1 MPANPYE
8 QPDKGGR
15 RLQATGRVYRGG
27 GDRLLRQLS
36 GGRRGYVP
44 IRTGRRRGSQ
54 IDTLPFPNPP
64 LDWKGTEPEWAIY
77 WAFTAIGYKER
88 QQFEYL
94 YYTPATPNGVDFYV
108 YDQNLV
114 IEIFGLY
121 WHYQLGGFKLQ
132 DDLQRAI
139 RLQSLGYEYIVIDE
153 DDALRAPLFYVR
165 EALAGRDH
173 SRLARGA
180 V

>member
-1 MPANPYE
+1 MARNPYE
-8 QPDKGGR
+8 TRGGR
-15 RLQATGRVYRGG
+15 SLDQTGRVYRGG
-27 GDRLLRQLS
+27 GVARINPTRND
-36 GGRRGYVP
+36 YVP
-44 IRTGRRRGSQ
+44 IRTGRRRGART
-54 IDTLPFPNPP
+54 DTKAYPDMPP
-64 LDWKGTEPEWAIY
+64 EWRGTEPEWAIY
-77 WAFTAIGYKER
+77 WAFNAIGMKEG
-88 QQFEYL
+88 QAFEYL

-108 YDQNLV
+108 YDQNLI

-132 DDLQRAI
+132 SDFERQV
-139 RLQSLGYEYIVIDE
+139 RLEGMGFSYVVIDE
-153 DDALRAPLFYVR
+153 DDAVRAPIWVLR

>member
-1 MPANPYE
+1 MPRNPYD
-8 QPDKGGR
+8 PSGR
-15 RLQATGRVYRGG
+15 GLDQTARVYRGG
-27 GDRLLRQLS
+27 AA
-36 GGRRGYVP
+36 GRVYSSRKNYVP
-44 IRTGRRRGSQ
+44 IRTGRRQGSQ
-54 IDTLPFPNPP
+54 PDTRAYPPMP

-77 WAFTAIGYKER
+77 WAFNAIGMKEH
-88 QQFEYL
+88 QAFEYQ
-94 YYTPATPNGVDFYV
+94 YFTEATPNGVDFYV
-108 YDQNLV
+108 YDQNLI

-132 DDLQRAI
+132 SDLERQI
-139 RLQSLGYEYIVIDE
+139 RLEAMGFDYIVIDE
-153 DDALRAPLFYVR
+153 DDALRAPIYFVR